1 MARLIKA
8 DDIRKRIQTLI
19 DDRGGP
25 LSSEFTAGLY
35 TAMLEISDCDTVAFI
50 DDKDGHV
57 SKAWT
62 FTKERS

>member
-19 DDRGGP
+19 NERGGP

-35 TAMLEISDCDTVAFI
+35 TAMLEISDCDSIAFI
-50 DDKDGHV
+50 DDKDGHLF
-57 SKAWT
+57 KNYT
-62 FTKERS
+62 LTEDRS

>member
-25 LSSEFTAGLY
+25 LSSTFTAGLY
-35 TAMLEISDCDTVAFI
+35 TAMLEISDCDSIAFI
-50 DDKDGHV
+50 DDNDGRIY
-57 SKAWT
+57 KNWIADD
-62 FTKERS
+62 ERS

>member
-25 LSSEFTAGLY
+25 LSSEFNCGLY
-35 TAMLEISDCDTVAFI
+35 TAMLEISDCDSIAFI
-50 DDKDGHV
+50 DNDGHIF
-57 SKAWT
+57 KNWT
-62 FTKERS
+62 RNEERS

>member
-25 LSSEFTAGLY
+25 LSSEFTCGLY
-35 TAMLEISDCDTVAFI
+35 TAMLEIADCDSIAFI
-50 DDKDGHV
+50 DDKDGHLF
-57 SKAWT
+57 KNYT
-62 FTKERS
+62 LTEDRS